1 VSAPVTVVGEN
12 GARGALTPE
21 VIASALTFRGQPG
34 GLVPELNQDAVIAA
48 LGPQL
53 GPSETPGRDAAIDFS
68 SGKPVVTPSQD
79 GRGVDYPATIAAV
92 LSALSAP
99 GERQVTAVYGD
110 KPAALT
116 TDELARLGITGVIGE
131 FQTGGFAVDSG
142 RNIKRAAEAING
154 TVVQPGETFSLN
166 RATEPRTEANG
177 YVEAGVI
184 DNGRA
189 GRGVGGGTSQVATT
203 LYNAAYFAG
212 MTDVTHKEHSFYISR
227 YPPGR
232 EATVVSG
239 AVDMQFRNDGPT
251 GVLIR
256 TEWTPTTLTV
266 RLYGTKRYEVTSTP
280 GPRTDPTQ
288 PNTVTVP
295 AGEPCVAS
303 NGAPGFSI
311 TDTRT
316 LKEIATGQVRTEA
329 RTVRYNPVPVV
340 ICG

>member
-1 VSAPVTVVGEN
+1 
-12 GARGALTPE
+12 
-21 VIASALTFRGQPG
+21 
-34 GLVPELNQDAVIAA
+34 
-48 LGPQL
+48 
-53 GPSETPGRDAAIDFS
+53 
-68 SGKPVVTPSQD
+68 
-79 GRGVDYPATIAAV
+79 
-92 LSALSAP
+92 
-99 GERQVTAVYGD
+99 
-110 KPAALT
+110 
-116 TDELARLGITGVIGE
+116 
-131 FQTGGFAVDSG
+131 
-142 RNIKRAAEAING
+142 
-154 TVVQPGETFSLN
+154 VQPGETFSLN
-166 RATEPRTEANG
+166 RATEPRSEANG

-239 AVDMQFRNDGPT
+239 AVDMQFRNDSPT

-280 GPRTDPTQ
+280 GPRTNPTQ

-295 AGEPCVAS
+295 AGQPCVAS
-303 NGAPGFSI
+303 NGAPGFTI

-316 LKEIATGQVRTEA
+316 LKEIATGQVRTEN
-329 RTVRYNPVPVV
+329 RTVRYNPVPIVV
-340 ICG
+340 CG